1 MRKTQ
6 KSSIEFGFALLASA
20 LLAVGCQTT
29 RLPTAI
35 RSADNASLLVQVSED
50 PGSLMWN
57 EGRPKNIE
65 KLALSSSGQSKNA
78 LDAKTLQT
86 KAELLL
92 VGHMSR
98 DAAEQARTILKR
110 DLRNVRALKTLI
122 KAALMERRPHEA
134 LALTGNATSLSG
146 ADAELYSYE
155 GLAQFQLNNPLYA
168 KALWNKALSLNPN
181 HIPTLMNMGVVL
193 FQNGHS
199 KKAGALFD
207 RVLAIQPQHLDAQVG
222 RALVMSS
229 EGQSEEAVAT
239 LDEVLRRTGDNA
251 LVLENLAN
259 ISRERLKDYKRAARY
274 VDRTLAMGKVDRKT
288 IETAVGMK
296 QELRRLIAAQE
307 KNLSDENLRE
317 MASRSAQSTAGA
329 SGENAAAETNSAPSE
344 LQKMED
350 SIK

>member
-1 MRKTQ
+1 MRTQ
-6 KSSIEFGFALLASA
+6 NRLSSRFTFALLTSA

-35 RSADNASLLVQVSED
+35 RSADNSSLLVQVSED
-50 PGSLMWN
+50 SSSLMWN

-65 KLALSSSGQSKNA
+65 KLSTSLGDARNA
-78 LDAKTLQT
+78 QDADSLQT
-86 KAELLL
+86 RAELLL
-92 VGHMSR
+92 VGHMTR

-122 KAALMERRPHEA
+122 KAALIERRPHEA
-134 LALTGNATSLSG
+134 LVLVGNAASLS
-146 ADAELYSYE
+146 ASDAELFSFE
-155 GLAQFQLNNPLYA
+155 GLAQFQLNNTLYA
-168 KALWNKALSLNPN
+168 KALWNKVLSLDPN
-181 HIPTLMNMGVVL
+181 HIPTLMNMAVLL

-207 RVLAIQPQHLDAQVG
+207 RVLTIQPQHLDAQVG
-222 RALVMSS
+222 RALVLSS
-229 EGQSEEAVAT
+229 EGQAEEAVAS
-239 LDEVLRRTGDNA
+239 LDEILKRSGDNA

-259 ISRERLKDYKRAARY
+259 ISRDRLKDYKRAARY
-274 VDRTLAMGKVDRKT
+274 VDRTLAMGKVDRRT
-288 IETAVGMK
+288 IETAIGMK
-296 QELRRLIAAQE
+296 QELRKLIAAQE

-317 MASRSAQSTAGA
+317 LASRSPQSNASPAGEMA
-329 SGENAAAETNSAPSE
+329 SSETNSVTSD